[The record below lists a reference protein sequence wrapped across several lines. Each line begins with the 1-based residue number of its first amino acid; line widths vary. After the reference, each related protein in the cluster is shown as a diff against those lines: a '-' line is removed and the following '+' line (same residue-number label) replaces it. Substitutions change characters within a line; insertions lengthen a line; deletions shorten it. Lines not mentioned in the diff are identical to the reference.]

1 MKNKIRILKYFE
13 LLMIF
18 LAAMIIWYLADS
30 LFGNP
35 HLNNWSWIILA
46 FSVFFVAWSLG
57 VVIIR
62 DKKTFLAITL
72 ISLLGQIVF
81 TRSIMSGF
89 VIIFS
94 FVLLWLARIFIRKE
108 MRLRLKVDI
117 WNYLRVGRRFLVL
130 AMALMI
136 AGQYYFSNDVQIASE
151 NLPKL
156 KFNHNQE
163 SFMTKV
169 VAFVDPSLI
178 KENNETISVDEFV
191 INKFNENPLAASR
204 FGAERGFSSVGY
216 SQQEVILKS
225 GRDDVSKM
233 VERPVAGDE
242 KMIDIFLEVINN
254 KVDDVLN
261 VSVGYVDKDMP
272 VAHLIFTTAIFLVI
286 MGSGMLASVI
296 LIFVVAL
303 IFRFLLIADLLYIDK
318 KAVNM
323 ETIKIN

>member
-1 MKNKIRILKYFE
+1 MKNKIKIFKYFE
-13 LLMIF
+13 LLLIF
-18 LAAMIIWYLADS
+18 LTAMTIWYLADK
-30 LFGNP
+30 LFSSS
-35 HLNNWSWIILA
+35 HLNNWSWIIVA
-46 FSVFFVAWSLG
+46 FSVFFVTWSLG
-57 VVIIR
+57 AVILR

-81 TRSIMSGF
+81 TRSIISIL
-89 VIIFS
+89 VIIIAFA
-94 FVLLWLARIFIRKE
+94 LLWAARIFIRKE
-108 MRLRLKVDI
+108 IKMRLKIDI
-117 WNYLRVGRRFLVL
+117 WNYLRVGRRFFVL
-130 AMALMI
+130 ALALMI

-163 SFMTKV
+163 SFLTKV
-169 VAFVDPSLI
+169 VSFVDPSLI
-178 KENNETISVDEFV
+178 KENNEAISVDEFV
-191 INKFNENPLAASR
+191 IKKFNDDPLASKR
-204 FGAERGFSSVGY
+204 IGAGSGFDSINY
-216 SQQEVILKS
+216 NQQEVILKG
-225 GRDDVSKM
+225 GRDDISKM

-254 KVDDVLN
+254 KVDEVLN

-272 VAHLIFTTAIFLVI
+272 VAHLIFTIAIFLVI

-296 LIFVVAL
+296 LIFVVAV
-303 IFRFLLIADLLYIDK
+303 IFRLLLITDLLSIDK

>member
-1 MKNKIRILKYFE
+1 MKNKIKIFKYLE
-13 LLMIF
+13 LLFIF
-18 LAAMIIWYLADS
+18 LTAMTIWYLADK
-30 LFGNP
+30 LFINAY
-35 HLNNWSWIILA
+35 LNNWSWIIVA

-57 VVIIR
+57 AVVIR
-62 DKKTFLAITL
+62 DKKTFLAVTL
-72 ISLLGQIVF
+72 IALLGQLVF
-81 TRSIMSGF
+81 TRSIMS
-89 VIIFS
+89 VLVMIVS
-94 FVLLWLARIFIRKE
+94 FTLLWAARVFIRKE
-108 MRLRLKVDI
+108 IKMRLKVDI

-130 AMALMI
+130 ALALMI

-163 SFMTKV
+163 NFLSRIV
-169 VAFVDPSLI
+169 SFVDPSLI
-178 KENNETISVDEFV
+178 KENNEAISVDEFV
-191 INKFNENPLAASR
+191 VKKFNDDPLAPKR
-204 FGAERGFSSVGY
+204 IGAEAGFDNINY
-216 SQQEVILKS
+216 NQREAILKG
-225 GRDDVSKM
+225 GRDDISKM

-272 VAHLIFTTAIFLVI
+272 VAHLIFTIAIFLVI

-296 LIFVVAL
+296 LIFVVAI
-303 IFRFLLIADLLYIDK
+303 IFRLLIVVNLLAIDK